1 VSTKHNCKYVQVLRS
16 AILDRKLNK
25 FLKGKTPKAKAD
37 QPCQHP
43 PQDGFGSIPG
53 VYNNAAYGDLKLCA
67 LSSTPQD
74 DNSLQE
80 PNWSF
85 AADVNKAFVKEFL
98 FEHFDKDIF
107 NVTAKLKFPETG
119 AVMWDMIGQGIQAR
133 FGRAEWDFNI
143 SGAQVEVSQM
153 ATWRAMASRMGLRC
167 SLPRLPS
174 YAFCTEPIAMLY
186 HAVVDIY

>member
-53 VYNNAAYGDLKLCA
+53 VYKNAAYGDLKLCA

-107 NVTAKLKFPETG
+107 NVTAKLNFPETG
-119 AVMWDMIGQGIQAR
+119 AIMWDMIGQGIQAR
-133 FGRAEWDFNI
+133 FGE
-143 SGAQVEVSQM
+143 GG
-153 ATWRAMASRMGLRC
+153 MGLQHVWGAGGGVSDGNMERDGIKNG
-167 SLPRLPS
+167 SEVFFTKVS
-174 YAFCTEPIAMLY
+174 
-186 HAVVDIY
+186 